1 MTGLH
6 DLVESV
12 LDIVEEQILV
22 STANEYNSTEVY
34 QLVEEAAEYLIDS
47 GMQIK

>member
-6 DLVESV
+6 YQVESV

-34 QLVEEAAEYLIDS
+34 GLLEEAAE
-47 GMQIK
+47 